1 LLNWLSDTGGLQGI
15 LFLLCSSLV
24 KLLADTDL
32 KNFLVNSV
40 FKTNLTYRSGL
51 CCLKKN
57 EERIAMKEGMALI
70 EEELN
75 LIRYLKLQLKTREIH
90 KVVTTK
96 EERATIKTSGRLN
109 IHEAVSKALK

>member
-1 LLNWLSDTGGLQGI
+1 
-15 LFLLCSSLV
+15 
-24 KLLADTDL
+24 
-32 KNFLVNSV
+32 
-40 FKTNLTYRSGL
+40 
-51 CCLKKN
+51 
-57 EERIAMKEGMALI
+57 MKEGMALI

>member
-1 LLNWLSDTGGLQGI
+1 M
-15 LFLLCSSLV
+15 LFLLGSSLV
-24 KLLADTDL
+24 QLWVDTDF
-32 KNFLVNSV
+32 KNYIVNTV

-57 EERIAMKEGMALI
+57 EERIAMKEGMALV

-75 LIRYLKLQLKTREIH
+75 LTRYLKLQLKTRQIH

-96 EERATIKTSGRLN
+96 D
-109 IHEAVSKALK
+109 